1 MPVRQSRLSGPD
13 VFSITIYLKIL
24 KSRKNSEALF
34 INHVT
39 SYSTSE
45 GDVSLAG
52 FKSMFIYAYK
62 PVMVNEGE
70 EKGWPFVFYT
80 NLTSAS

>member
-1 MPVRQSRLSGPD
+1 M
-13 VFSITIYLKIL
+13 L

-45 GDVSLAG
+45 GDVCDVSLPV